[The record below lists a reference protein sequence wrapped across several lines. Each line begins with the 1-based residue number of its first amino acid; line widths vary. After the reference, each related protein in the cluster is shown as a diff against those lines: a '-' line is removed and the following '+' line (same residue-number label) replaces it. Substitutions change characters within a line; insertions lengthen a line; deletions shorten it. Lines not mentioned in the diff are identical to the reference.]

1 MYRTLFCDQLYSCSI
16 SSLPSRGVSWVLSA
30 PSLASTPSLSRMWW
44 FREFNAENLWD
55 CKGFPED
62 YSSVSLD
69 LCISS
74 LQIHRS
80 TGINARESVPVP
92 AAPNCFIGFKLL
104 ISLCFK
110 KRFDTWEGLWRGC
123 EQLQTSIAEGE
134 AEGDRDELEGFDL

>member
-30 PSLASTPSLSRMWW
+30 PSLASTPSFSRMWS

-80 TGINARESVPVP
+80 TGINARNQCQYLQHQIVLLAFNFLFLSASKKGLIHEKDYEEVVNS
-92 AAPNCFIGFKLL
+92 CKL
-104 ISLCFK
+104 
-110 KRFDTWEGLWRGC
+110 
-123 EQLQTSIAEGE
+123 Q
-134 AEGDRDELEGFDL
+134 

>member
-1 MYRTLFCDQLYSCSI
+1 M
-16 SSLPSRGVSWVLSA
+16 LSA

-44 FREFNAENLWD
+44 FREFAAENLWD

-74 LQIHRS
+74 LQIHTS

-92 AAPNCFIGFKLL
+92 AATSYVTGFKLL
-104 ISLCFK
+104 VSLFSK
-110 KRFDTWEGLWRGC
+110 KTFDT
-123 EQLQTSIAEGE
+123 
-134 AEGDRDELEGFDL
+134 